1 MATDKDRYLN
11 GAYTSRRDVRR
22 EEWLDQDQALFVPTQ
37 EDIDQAND
45 GSDW

>member
-11 GAYTSRRDVRR
+11 GAYTSRRDVR
-22 EEWLDQDQALFVPTQ
+22 Q